1 MAGLVVCKVQV
12 PGARF
17 RFARFELP
25 SPSLGGAGPSSTPRW
40 ASVCLSNG
48 CFLSWPGVTGSPD
61 CCRPQDIFQPLCLCS
76 HGPSSWVAS
85 LPSPRGPRESQ
96 LTTRNTRDEMHEVF
110 FFFFLS
116 FQDLFSS
123 PPAPRPGE
131 AEVSSPRQVSCS
143 EMPKALGSLTALYLC
158 IYLWTGLPHPTPPGS
173 SSPATSVPA
182 STHGLTPALNPLAA
196 RVQGTGSR
204 RFNSNKSER
213 TTPHCPIDGRVRP
226 PVSRHI

>member
-110 FFFFLS
+110 FFFF
-116 FQDLFSS
+116 FLFKTFS
-123 PPAPRPGE
+123 
-131 AEVSSPRQVSCS
+131 QV
-143 EMPKALGSLTALYLC
+143 P
-158 IYLWTGLPHPTPPGS
+158 LPHGLGKQRCPVPDRCPALRCPKPLEVLLHCTSVSICGLASPTPPPRLLIASNLSPSLNSRPDS
-173 SSPATSVPA
+173 SLEPTGGQGA
-182 STHGLTPALNPLAA
+182 GN
-196 RVQGTGSR
+196 RV
-204 RFNSNKSER
+204 
-213 TTPHCPIDGRVRP
+213 
-226 PVSRHI
+226 